1 VAANLRPLRTLAPV
15 VLAPALL
22 WTVVACG
29 SPSSPPGLGGEGG
42 RRDSPEAVKALE
54 PQFEGGGAQA
64 GAPAR
69 DRASDVRNF
78 FAQRG
83 VAFEAAAESAWVEL
97 GGEAALVVTIRNGG
111 GRRLTLLGERSFG
124 TWPFGSSE
132 RGRVVFHQRTIQAS
146 LAVGVQDREETRVE
160 EWTAFEADRFVVEAG
175 ATRSLR
181 LPLASALA
189 RDALAAEITV
199 KVELHPL
206 AIQFEGEPDRV
217 VALTCAPVDLRFA
230 PPRVAL
236 GADDGG
242 ALLERAL
249 AEDPELVMGAALR
262 TAQAGV
268 ADVVARLIR
277 SLPGPDAKARRA
289 RFVALEWLTGK
300 RFGGDVE
307 RWRGWWESDEGMRFG
322 RGVDGGGR

>member
-1 VAANLRPLRTLAPV
+1 MAATLRPLRLLAPV
-15 VLAPALL
+15 VLAAA
-22 WTVVACG
+22 ACG
-29 SPSSPPGLGGEGG
+29 SPSSPPGLGGEDG
-42 RRDSPEAVKALE
+42 RRESPEDGKALE
-54 PQFEGGGAQA
+54 PQFEGGGAPA

-69 DRASDVRNF
+69 DRATDVKNF

-83 VAFEAAAESAWVEL
+83 VAIEAAAESAWVEL
-97 GGEAALVVTIRNGG
+97 GGEAALVITIRNGG

-124 TWPFGSSE
+124 TWPFDSSE
-132 RGRVVFHQRTIQAS
+132 RGRVVFHERTIQAS
-146 LAVGVQDREETRVE
+146 LAIGVQDREETRVE
-160 EWTAFEADRFVVEAG
+160 EWTAYESDRFVVEAS
-175 ATRSLR
+175 ATHSLR
-181 LPLASALA
+181 LPIASALA
-189 RDALAAEITV
+189 KDALAAEITV

-206 AIQFEGEPDRV
+206 AVQFEGEPDRV
-217 VALTCAPVDLRFA
+217 VALNFAPVDLRFA

-236 GADDGG
+236 GVDDGG

-262 TAQAGV
+262 AAQEGIS
-268 ADVVARLIR
+268 DVVARLIR
-277 SLPGPDAKARRA
+277 SLPGPDVKARRA

-322 RGVDGGGR
+322 RVGDGGGR